1 MSMIEYQDQYLEFIR
16 MRGVGKNDLVA
27 DSCKSYKSYLHSVSK
42 LIGENISPDILKSEA
57 DIINIERELNGRRA
71 SRTIANYR
79 SAMRQYIAFVESES
93 LA

>member
-1 MSMIEYQDQYLEFIR
+1 MILHKELYLEFISK
-16 MRGVGKNDLVA
+16 RGVGENDRVA
-27 DSCKSYKSYLHSVSK
+27 DSRLSYISYLNSVSR
-42 LIGENISPDILKSEA
+42 LIGRDIGPDILKSEA